1 MDSREY
7 ITNTKDIN
15 NRLDTFNNYNYDFI
29 QNKVY
34 IDNKDKDSETI
45 KNDILNLTLKDV
57 YNNIINLVPN
67 LYKDYNKEYL
77 NISLNLKTEDKYV
90 SENEIVRQTII
101 FMIFNNKN
109 MIYVGIVL
117 LFIVFFLYI
126 IKI

>member
-7 ITNTKDIN
+7 ITNTKGI

-34 IDNKDKDSETI
+34 IDNKGKESEAI

-90 SENEIVRQTII
+90 SENVIVRQTIM